1 MGHSGEILRRIIR
14 FIDKITAII
23 NLVKYC
29 FHFQVHA
36 TIIGVASRGC
46 EGFNNPGI
54 FTRIKPVVP
63 WIKEAVKQ
71 DLAEAPTIESK
82 VLKLCRA
89 IVQDPEGC
97 SINNRIIERGYIY
110 YLGIDRSKLIKAIKD
125 EFGVKV
131 CRT

>member
-46 EGFNNPGI
+46 EGFNSPGI

-63 WIKEAVKQ
+63 WIKETVKQ
-71 DLAEAPTIESK
+71 DLAEAPTI
-82 VLKLCRA
+82 A
-89 IVQDPEGC
+89 DYQ
-97 SINNRIIERGYIY
+97 
-110 YLGIDRSKLIKAIKD
+110 
-125 EFGVKV
+125 
-131 CRT
+131 